1 MHRSELRRT
10 VASRFSSE
18 ARRFVE
24 WADGSAAPDRLGAAA
39 ALRRVAQLYAEALAL
54 PQPWSERAAVQRL
67 PMPASLEA
75 RVDRVRLRAAA
86 IPLQHYSEIFSPG
99 VPPDPPR
106 MGDLA
111 DDLVAIYRDVALGLH
126 LHEHGR
132 FDDALWQWG
141 FGFQS
146 QWGQHASSA
155 IRALHCYLA
164 QEDPS
169 GLCSDA

>member
-1 MHRSELRRT
+1 MHRSEHRRT
-10 VASRFSSE
+10 VAARFSRE
-18 ARRFVE
+18 AQRFVE
-24 WADGSAAPDRLGAAA
+24 WADSDRLHAAA
-39 ALRRVAQLYAEALAL
+39 ALRRVAALYAAALDL
-54 PQPWSERAAVQRL
+54 PQPWSEGAAVQRL
-67 PMPASLEA
+67 PMPAALA
-75 RVDRVRLRAAA
+75 ATADRVRERATA

-126 LHEHGR
+126 LHDDGR
-132 FDDALWQWG
+132 VDDALWQWG

-169 GLCSDA
+169 GLGSDA

>member
-10 VASRFSSE
+10 VASRFARE
-18 ARRFVE
+18 AQRFVE
-24 WADGSAAPDRLGAAA
+24 WADGSACADRLDAAV
-39 ALRRVAQLYAEALAL
+39 ALRRVAQLYAEALEL
-54 PQPWSERAAVQRL
+54 PQPWSERAAVQRTEI
-67 PMPASLEA
+67 PALLET
-75 RVDRVRLRAAA
+75 RLNQVRLRAAA
-86 IPLQHYSEIFSPG
+86 IPLQHYSEIYSPG

-106 MGDLA
+106 VGDLA
-111 DDLVAIYRDVALGLH
+111 DDLVAIYRDVSLGLH
-126 LHEHGR
+126 LHDHGR
-132 FDDALWQWG
+132 VDDALWQWG

-146 QWGQHASSA
+146 QWGQYASSA

>member
-1 MHRSELRRT
+1 MPGSEHRRT
-10 VASRFSSE
+10 VASRFSRE

-24 WADGSAAPDRLGAAA
+24 WADGTVCADRLGATV
-39 ALRRVAQLYAEALAL
+39 ALRRVAQLYAEALEL
-54 PQPWSERAAVQRL
+54 PQPWSERAALQRIDI
-67 PMPASLEA
+67 PVFLEA
-75 RVDRVRLRAAA
+75 RLNQVRLRAAA
-86 IPLQHYSEIFSPG
+86 IPLQHYSDIFSPG

-106 MGDLA
+106 VGDLA

-132 FDDALWQWG
+132 TDDALWQWG

>member
-1 MHRSELRRT
+1 MHRNEQRRT
-10 VASRFSSE
+10 VAACFSRE
-18 ARRFVE
+18 AQRFVD
-24 WADGSAAPDRLGAAA
+24 WADGGSAAGGLDAAA
-39 ALRRVAQLYAEALAL
+39 ALRRVAQLYAAALEL

-75 RVDRVRLRAAA
+75 KLDHVRERAAA

-99 VPPDPPR
+99 VPPDPPH

-111 DDLVAIYRDVALGLH
+111 DDLVAIYRDVGLGLH
-126 LHEHGR
+126 LHEDGR
-132 FDDALWQWG
+132 VEDALWQWG

-169 GLCSDA
+169 GLSSDA

>member
-1 MHRSELRRT
+1 MHRSEHRRT
-10 VASRFSSE
+10 VAARFSRE
-18 ARRFVE
+18 AQRFVQ
-24 WADGSAAPDRLGAAA
+24 WADGGTSAGRLDAAV
-39 ALRRVAQLYAEALAL
+39 ALRRVAQLYAAALEL
-54 PQPWSERAAVQRL
+54 PQPWSERVAVQRL
-67 PMPASLEA
+67 PMPAALE
-75 RVDRVRLRAAA
+75 VKLDDVRERAAA

-111 DDLVAIYRDVALGLH
+111 DDLVAIYREVALGLH
-126 LHEHGR
+126 LHEDGR
-132 FDDALWQWG
+132 VDDALWQWG

-146 QWGQHASSA
+146 HWGQSASSA

-169 GLCSDA
+169 GLSSNA